1 MGENFDPGEK
11 VIIDGKEAE
20 VISFQE
26 IGEVP
31 YLRVVVNG
39 STKNICTED
48 VSIERKSH
56 SYQPLKNLKPLE
68 IDPTH
73 EAVSANQF
81 DMKTDAIRLQL
92 GYKQDQLLSI
102 STSLVRLEYYQLACV
117 NEVMDGIRQRALIA
131 DDVGL
136 GKTIEAGLIFKELM
150 ARGRADRVLLIVPA
164 HLQKKWKRDMDRFFN
179 IDLTLAD
186 RTWVEAERRKKGVDA
201 NIWTEGE
208 KKLLTS
214 MAFLR
219 QDEFQNSLDE
229 TFWDLVIV
237 DEVHKA
243 SKKRDSPSKTSK
255 MAERVSHQS
264 DSLLLLSATP
274 HNGKEESLKSLI
286 KYIDP
291 FLVAPDENLSKDIVD
306 DVMIRRGK
314 DTVYNK
320 DGKRVFP
327 EREVKTVP
335 VNMSSSEKE
344 FYDEVTSYVKDVYNR
359 SDKLN
364 EPAVGFA
371 MALMQ
376 KRLVSSI
383 GAIRET
389 LKRRLRDLS
398 NLDGTEISRKAR
410 NYIEGEDLEEND
422 REDAER
428 ELERLT
434 TSDDKKLEDEL
445 NTLQDLVKKA
455 KNLPIDSKATQ
466 VKRFISD
473 LLERKER
480 EKLLIFT
487 EYRDTLD
494 YLLEEVFD
502 DEGWSDDILVIH
514 GGVDR
519 EKRQEIEDEFNYGQ
533 SRILLA
539 TDAASEG
546 IDLQHSCHIMVNY
559 ELPWNPNKLEQRIGR
574 LHRYGQDKTVKV
586 WNFQF
591 DDTRET
597 EIFDLLQKK
606 IENIRT
612 HIGNTSDMIGI
623 MEEINLQDLIMKS
636 LQSEEPPEAT
646 KEELEDMID
655 ERQRTLREWYDRTPL
670 DCSTFDSES
679 REKIKEVVED
689 SEDAYGTQA
698 DIKSF
703 FINAV
708 SFLGGKVTKYRD
720 EIFQV
725 YPPEELNKNIDR
737 FEKIT
742 FDREVAM
749 DKYDLIFISPDSD
762 LIKDLIRKLMEKE
775 FFGEVGLKILSFLEN
790 PGITFNFTLKLED
803 GTDTII
809 REELLPI
816 FVDLD
821 SKDAQKN
828 LGERVNQSESIE
840 RQAHKE
846 TFDRLLMEK
855 EELEKQAE
863 KYASKHLQRLKKK
876 EKENREKET
885 QEQLE
890 RLQSYRKLERK
901 RIENFIEKY
910 KKKEE
915 DEDMRVAI
923 RKQRARLEKLEN
935 RIEER
940 EKEIRKKAKVVS
952 LAPSVKN
959 WCVCVPDI

>member
-1 MGENFDPGEK
+1 MPENFDPGEK

-20 VISFQE
+20 VISCKE
-26 IGEVP
+26 IGDTP
-31 YLRVVVNG
+31 YLRVVVAG

-56 SYQPLKNLKPLE
+56 SYQPLAELKSSE
-68 IDPTH
+68 INPNH
-73 EAVSANQF
+73 EAISANQF
-81 DMKTDAIRLQL
+81 DMKTDAVRLQL

-150 ARGRADRVLLIVPA
+150 ARGRADRVLFIVPA
-164 HLQKKWKRDMDRFFN
+164 HLQKKWERDMDRFFN

-186 RTWVEAERRKKGVDA
+186 RTWVEAERRKKGEDA
-201 NIWTEGE
+201 NIWAEE
-208 KKLLTS
+208 KKKLLTS

-229 TFWDLVIV
+229 AFWDLVIV

-243 SKKRDSPSKTSK
+243 SKKGDTPSKTAR
-255 MAERVSHQS
+255 MVERVSHQS

-274 HNGKEESLKSLI
+274 HNGKEESLKSLTN
-286 KYIDP
+286 YIDP
-291 FLVAPDENLSKDIVD
+291 FLVAPDENLSKDVVD

-314 DTVYNK
+314 DTVYDE

-335 VNMSSSEKE
+335 VNMSSAEKE
-344 FYDEVTSYVKDVYNR
+344 FYEQVTSYVKEVYNR
-359 SDKLN
+359 SEKLN

-389 LKRRLRDLS
+389 LKRRLKDLS
-398 NLDGTEISRKAR
+398 NIDGSEVSNKAR
-410 NYIEGEDLEEND
+410 DYIEGEDLEEDD
-422 REDAER
+422 REEAER

-434 TSDDKKLEDEL
+434 TSDDKKLEEEL
-445 NTLQDLVKKA
+445 TTLKNLVQKA

-473 LLERKER
+473 LLERNEQ

-494 YLLEEVFD
+494 YLLEEVFE
-502 DEGWSDDILVIH
+502 DEEWSEDILVIH
-514 GGVDR
+514 GGVER
-519 EKRQEIEDEFNYGQ
+519 EKRQKIEDEFNYGQ

-546 IDLQHSCHIMVNY
+546 IDLQHSCHIMLNY

-597 EIFDLLQKK
+597 EIFELLQEK

-612 HIGNTSDMIGI
+612 HIGNTADMIGI

-646 KEELEDMID
+646 KDELEEMID

-703 FINAV
+703 FIDTV
-708 SFLGGKVTKYRD
+708 SFLGGKVTKYKD
-720 EIFQV
+720 EIFQID
-725 YPPEELNKNIDR
+725 PPEELNDQIDR

-749 DKYDLIFISPDSD
+749 DKDNLRFISPDSD
-762 LIKDLIRKLMEKE
+762 LMKDLIRKLMEKE
-775 FFGEVGLKILSFLEN
+775 SFGDVGLKILSFLEN

-809 REELLPI
+809 REELLPV
-816 FVDLD
+816 FVDLE
-821 SKDAQKN
+821 SKDAQQN
-828 LGERVNQSESIE
+828 LGERVNESTTIE
-840 RQAHKE
+840 GKANKE

-855 EELEKQAE
+855 EELQKQAE

-876 EKENREKET
+876 EREERKKET
-885 QEQLE
+885 REQLK
-890 RLQSYRKLERK
+890 RLEEYREVERK
-901 RIENFIEKY
+901 RIQEFIEEY
-910 KKKEE
+910 KERE
-915 DEDMRVAI
+915 DSQDMRVAI
-923 RKQRARLEKLEN
+923 RKQKSRLENLED
-935 RIEER
+935 RIEKR
-940 EKEIRKKAKVVS
+940 KKEIRDKAKVVS
-952 LAPSVKN
+952 LAPSLKN
-959 WCVCVPDI
+959 WCICLSRD